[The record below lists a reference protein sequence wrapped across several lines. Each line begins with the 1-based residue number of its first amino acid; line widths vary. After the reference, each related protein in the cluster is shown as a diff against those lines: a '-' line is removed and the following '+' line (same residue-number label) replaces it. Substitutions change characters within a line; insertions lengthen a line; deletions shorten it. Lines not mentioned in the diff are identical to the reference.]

1 MTVSS
6 LIEYLR
12 PIICTSP
19 VAAHIHSSLSLE
31 PVSTQPHEFS
41 SGKLKIDKLIV
52 LHYKNFERPN
62 NIIILSENLAK
73 NGLQTLIFLYSVWD

>member
-19 VAAHIHSSLSLE
+19 VAVHIHSSLSLSPE

-41 SGKLKIDKLIV
+41 AGKLKIDKLIV

-73 NGLQTLIFLYSVWD
+73 MVCKL